1 MRKKRGS
8 TTIELLV
15 FIPMFVMIFGLVL
28 FFENRRSETEAKY
41 ISNHI
46 AEIRENSSE
55 SERDYREQTAIAE
68 ASLRGINC
76 RQSPI
81 YDPNSADSSIEDL
94 GSVRVECY
102 SLAGTVNGE
111 TLVTQNNRVRTAI
124 AGGTETCRHDTIS
137 C

>member
-1 MRKKRGS
+1 MRNERGS

-41 ISNHI
+41 ISNYI
-46 AEIRENSSE
+46 AEIRENSPE
-55 SERDYREQTAIAE
+55 SARDYREQTAIAE

-76 RQSPI
+76 RQSPV

-94 GSVRVECY
+94 GSVRVQCY

-111 TLVTQNNRVRTAI
+111 TLVTQNNRVRRTI
-124 AGGTETCRHDTIS
+124 AEGSENCQTDTIS